1 MRMIEYI
8 YSTSGERCLRR
19 KSVNIPLGSSDE
31 RSLAEV
37 SAGSYRRTSVSVRL
51 TGAAH
56 SHGLLFFVKIIIC
69 KNRKNLKMGVYT
81 HFKVFLM
88 IYFARTSFMAS
99 RTATSSGEMLKSSC
113 AFSMMRASCV
123 DFGKGKV
130 SFSKQ

>member
-1 MRMIEYI
+1 MLMIEYI
-8 YSTSGERCLRR
+8 DSNSGERCLRR

-69 KNRKNLKMGVYT
+69 KNKKILAMECVHCKDFFDDLFCAYIFHGIQNGHIFRRNV
-81 HFKVFLM
+81 KVKLR
-88 IYFARTSFMAS
+88 ILDDARFV
-99 RTATSSGEMLKSSC
+99 RGL
-113 AFSMMRASCV
+113 R
-123 DFGKGKV
+123 
-130 SFSKQ
+130 

>member
-1 MRMIEYI
+1 MIEYI
-8 YSTSGERCLRR
+8 DSNSGERCLRR

-69 KNRKNLKMGVYT
+69 KNQKILAMDTFHCKD
-81 HFKVFLM
+81 FFL
-88 IYFARTSFMAS
+88 IYFARISFMAS

>member
-1 MRMIEYI
+1 MLMIEYI
-8 YSTSGERCLRR
+8 DSNSGERCLRR

-69 KNRKNLKMGVYT
+69 KNQKILAMDTFHCKA
-81 HFKVFLM
+81 FLM

>member
-1 MRMIEYI
+1 MLMIEYI
-8 YSTSGERCLRR
+8 DSNSGERCLRR
-19 KSVNIPLGSSDE
+19 RSVNIPLASSDE

-69 KNRKNLKMGVYT
+69 KNKKILAMECVHCKD
-81 HFKVFLM
+81 FLM

-130 SFSKQ
+130 SFSRQ

>member
-1 MRMIEYI
+1 MLMIEYI
-8 YSTSGERCLRR
+8 DSNSGERCLRR

-56 SHGLLFFVKIIIC
+56 SHGLLFLVKIIIC
-69 KNRKNLKMGVYT
+69 KNQKILAMDTFHCKD
-81 HFKVFLM
+81 FLM

-113 AFSMMRASCV
+113 AFSMLRASCV

-130 SFSKQ
+130 SFSRQ